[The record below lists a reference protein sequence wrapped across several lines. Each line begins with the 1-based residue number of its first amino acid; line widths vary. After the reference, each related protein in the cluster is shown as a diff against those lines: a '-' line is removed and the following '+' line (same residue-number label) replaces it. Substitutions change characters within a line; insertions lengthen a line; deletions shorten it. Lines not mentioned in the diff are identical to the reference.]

1 MKKRLLIL
9 CLLLSVLTGR
19 AQAVAD
25 YNDSWNRPT
34 IGHASFDFGY
44 VYFGMVPPG
53 YRKPGIDI
61 HSLPP
66 IPGLKYR
73 SYSNYCPKDTCD
85 ATRVVLAVRCPEDS
99 VLLQLASG
107 RVAEYVERSITH
119 DKVRKALVASSADI
133 CNQYIRQIRK
143 KFDQFQCTGEGDHD
157 VPNEQFGYLL
167 TDCWRTEQYCTF
179 YESTWYDWLSCGDN
193 TTESYY
199 SVDVKTGRVASITD
213 FIQERDLTRLA
224 TLMMKYLKNFK
235 GDLWYHPDFEWVPT
249 DPLELLK
256 AMNGCALIRE
266 GLIIYYHPYEIGC
279 GADGQFNAVIPYKEL
294 TQLLANQTFTKL

>member
-1 MKKRLLIL
+1 MMRGLTVIAAI
-9 CLLLSVLTGR
+9 CLLALPFKGK

-25 YNDSWNRPT
+25 YNEGWNRPT

-44 VYFGMVPPG
+44 VYFGMVPPR
-53 YRKPGIDI
+53 YREPGADI

-73 SYSNYCPKDTCD
+73 SYSNFCQKDTCD

-99 VLLQLASG
+99 VLLQWASG
-107 RVAEYVERSITH
+107 RIAEYVERSITH
-119 DKVRKALVASSADI
+119 DKVRKAQAASSADI

-143 KFDQFQCTGEGDHD
+143 KFDQFQCAGESDHD

-167 TDCWRTEQYCTF
+167 TDCWKTERYCTF
-179 YESTWYDWLSCGDN
+179 YESTWYDWMSCGDN

-199 SVDVKTGRVASITD
+199 SVDVKTGQAATITD
-213 FIQERDLTRLA
+213 FVQEKDLPRLA
-224 TLMMKYLKNFK
+224 KLMMKYLKNFK
-235 GDLWYHPDFEWVPT
+235 GELWYHPDFEWVPT

-256 AMNGCALIRE
+256 SMNGCALIRE

-279 GADGQFNAVIPYKEL
+279 GADGQFNAIIPYKNIQQIL
-294 TQLLANQTFTKL
+294 NN